1 MRGKEGFPMNIK
13 KMLTAL
19 LALVMSLF
27 AGCGQNDDT
36 PAPDEMTHKAVI
48 TALKVGKADCIVV
61 QTPSS
66 VTMIDTGTEKSVKTI
81 EQFLNE
87 QGITRIDRLIIS
99 HYDKDHVGGAD
110 RILLDYDV
118 KDVYATSYIAK
129 ESDDINE
136 YLRAL
141 AQKGLTPTEVRKN
154 TRLTLDGVTWEFFP
168 PQQEDYKKD
177 VSNNS
182 SLVVRMTC
190 GKVSALFTGDAMK
203 ARIDELLVTGGLQ
216 SDIIKMPHHGGCTK
230 NLDDLLTLVNPRYA
244 ILTDSASEPAED
256 DTTALL
262 KQMGIKTYST
272 RQGNV
277 TFVTDGAQI
286 AVEQG

>member
-1 MRGKEGFPMNIK
+1 MNIK

-27 AGCGQNDDT
+27 TGCGQNDDT

-118 KDVYATSYIAK
+118 KEVYATSYIAK

-154 TRLTLDGVTWEFFP
+154 TRLTLDGVTWECFP
-168 PQQEDYKKD
+168 PQQENYKKD

-203 ARIDELLVTGGLQ
+203 ARIDELLSTGGLQ
-216 SDIIKMPHHGGCTK
+216 SDIIKMPHHGGYTK
-230 NLDDLLTLVNPRYA
+230 NLDDLLTLVNPQYA
-244 ILTDSASEPAED
+244 ILTDSASDPAD
-256 DTTALL
+256 NDTTALL